1 MGDSIFCGKGQQT
14 GQEAGDVAGALDTH
28 FCLVDEQHHVGEG
41 VQGHVHR
48 QLHGARVADA
58 ASGKQAGGRD
68 SRVDAVREEG
78 AATPPPPPPYPTPQ
92 PSHPNEQPLPV
103 HRVTV
108 NPFPSR
114 MSVSRKMRK
123 LEEKSSL
130 AGKGRKADSGT
141 GSKRS
146 PDPC

>member
-1 MGDSIFCGKGQQT
+1 MGRVGRRGL
-14 GQEAGDVAGALDTH
+14 AGALDTH
-28 FCLVDEQHHVGEG
+28 FCLIDEQYHVGER
-41 VQGHVHR
+41 VQGHVHG

-58 ASGKQAGGRD
+58 ASGKQPVRGD

-78 AATPPPPPPYPTPQ
+78 AATHPTSASLPCSPAQPPIER
-92 PSHPNEQPLPV
+92 SLPG

-108 NPFPSR
+108 NPFPRR

-130 AGKGRKADSGT
+130 AGKGREDSSGIGSGWAAD
-141 GSKRS
+141 
-146 PDPC
+146 PW